1 MTTKKYTHSAIVKK
15 LNNLFPKL
23 EDTLKKDVEL
33 NTKTKTRKG
42 KITFIDSLL
51 YKFCYSVPES
61 TKQKI
66 VSSFNYDNKKTIDRT
81 TFHKKEM
88 LIPITTYKNMFDKV
102 KSLYKELYFV
112 NDKDLLLAVDGTFN
126 NTNILNKKDN
136 LETSLNM
143 GYYDV
148 TNDVPIELTFE
159 GNKSKNNE
167 LHIFNKY
174 LKEGKISKDYIII
187 LDRLYCKFDFIDYL
201 VNNGYKFVIRFRNN
215 CKNFDKI
222 KNLKQIRILK
232 YFDVYDTNVTYE
244 KYDNYINPKKGRKG
258 NHVKVNTNLIKSTEN
273 KIAFKSVDITMKYEY
288 TLLTNLP
295 LNTHNDEK
303 IKNIYKQRWDVE
315 VFFKLLKYN
324 FRFEHTLEHDD
335 SESSTANIKLNL
347 INLIIIYLSKI
358 IEKVYYYDN
367 DIVSEITKTNKVNG
381 KTVNVVY
388 KNKPNKSLII
398 DGIYKILKDIF
409 NNKLTV
415 ENLESILDNYVKYS
429 LVKQGIKKERKSK
442 TPFLKWYVKG
452 HSNRS
457 LLCKII
463 EAKLTKNTD
472 KLNKNHKLL
481 YNMCTIQI
489 NK

>member
-1 MTTKKYTHSAIVKK
+1 MATKKYTHSSIVNK

-23 EDTLKKDVEL
+23 ENTVKNDVEV

-42 KITFIDSLL
+42 KISFIDTLL
-51 YKFCYSVPES
+51 YKFSYSIPES

-66 VSSFNYDNKKTIDRT
+66 VSSFNFDNKKTVDRT
-81 TFHKKEM
+81 TFHKKEI
-88 LIPITTYKNMFDKV
+88 LIPISTYKNMLDKV
-102 KSLYKELYFV
+102 KTLYNELYFV

-148 TNDVPIELTFE
+148 TNDVPIELSFE
-159 GNKSKNNE
+159 GNKNKNNE
-167 LHIFNKY
+167 LHIFKQY
-174 LKEGKISKDYIII
+174 LIDGKISKDYIIV
-187 LDRLYCKFDFIDYL
+187 LDRLYCKFEFIDYL
-201 VNNGYKFVIRFRNN
+201 VDNGYKFVIRFRNN
-215 CKNFDKI
+215 CKNFDRI
-222 KNLKQIRILK
+222 KNLKHVRILK
-232 YFDVYDTNVTYE
+232 YFDLYDTNVTYE
-244 KYDNYINPKKGRKG
+244 KYDNYVNPKKARKG
-258 NHVKVNTNLIKSTEN
+258 KHVKVNTNLIKPKDDNIT
-273 KIAFKSVDITMKYEY
+273 FKSIDISMKYEY

-295 LNTHNDEK
+295 LNTHDDEK

-324 FRFEHTLEHDD
+324 FKFEHTIEHDNLYSD
-335 SESSTANIKLNL
+335 TANIKLNL

-367 DIVSEITKTNKVNG
+367 NIVSQITKTSFVNG
-381 KTVNVVY
+381 KNVNVIY

-398 DGIYKILKDIF
+398 NGIYKILKDIF
-409 NNKLTV
+409 NNNLTI
-415 ENLESILDNYVKYS
+415 ENLESILNNYVKYS
-429 LVKQGIKKERKSK
+429 LVKQGLKKERKSK